1 VYEATLRGL
10 VASHAIDCPRDP
22 EAEASRPFEVVA
34 VCTGN
39 ICRSPMAEVLLAAH
53 LRSRGLD
60 AHVRS
65 VGTMAW
71 NGPATPH
78 AVEVMAERGLDLGLH
93 ESRQLTREDV
103 ERADLVL
110 AMTRDHLWRVAR
122 LAPDGESRV
131 FLVPELARLGVAA
144 GGRARDEP
152 VGCWLARV
160 ARGRPA
166 APVVGRADDEIA
178 DPFGESIEVY
188 RATASRL
195 DAALDTVAGLL
206 VPAAP

>member
-1 VYEATLRGL
+1 M
-10 VASHAIDCPRDP
+10 
-22 EAEASRPFEVVA
+22 

-53 LRSRGLD
+53 LHARGLD
-60 AHVRS
+60 PHVHS

-71 NGPATPH
+71 GGSATPH
-78 AVEVMAERGLDLGLH
+78 AVEVMAERGLDLSMH
-93 ESRQLTREDV
+93 ESRQLTREDA

-122 LAPDGESRV
+122 LAPDGERRV
-131 FLVPELARLGVAA
+131 FLVPELARVGAAA
-144 GGRARDEP
+144 GGRAPEEP
-152 VGCWLARV
+152 VGDWLARV
-160 ARGRPA
+160 ARERPA

-195 DAALDTVAGLL
+195 DAALGAVAGLL
-206 VPAAP
+206 APAAP